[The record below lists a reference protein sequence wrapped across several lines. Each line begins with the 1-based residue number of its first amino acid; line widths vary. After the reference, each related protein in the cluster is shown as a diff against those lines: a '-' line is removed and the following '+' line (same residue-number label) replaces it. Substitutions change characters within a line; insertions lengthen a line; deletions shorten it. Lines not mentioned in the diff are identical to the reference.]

1 MPKIPAA
8 IWCEAIPPGLN
19 GLNPSGPHAGA
30 TPATFPVT
38 PYASETQI
46 PGPKIPVTW
55 NAPKPKH
62 NKPDKN
68 K

>member
-1 MPKIPAA
+1 MMRSNSSR
-8 IWCEAIPPGLN
+8 LN

-30 TPATFPVT
+30 TPAFPVT

-55 NAPKPKH
+55 NAPKPK

>member
-1 MPKIPAA
+1 
-8 IWCEAIPPGLN
+8 LN